1 MAAHAV
7 CLFALG
13 DVPMLGPSD
22 LTGRA
27 RKAQFVHPARG
38 AIRGFNGDISAHLCA
53 WYRFLKLEPS
63 LPEWAAI

>member
-1 MAAHAV
+1 MAAHAI
-7 CLFALG
+7 CLFTLG
-13 DVPMLGPSD
+13 DLPMLGSSD

-38 AIRGFNGDISAHLCA
+38 AIRGFNGDISAYLCA
-53 WYRFLKLEPS
+53 WYRLLKLESS